1 LNAVKSESYR
11 TESRK
16 AGEGGPKSSF
26 AMSYGSA
33 SQPSAEVLLRASDS
47 ASQLSAEEGVDEVR
61 SLPEGGVA
69 PAGLIWLVFSE
80 KTIRRHFCLYSD
92 FRKLFFPQAIRK
104 FMKPSHIFI
113 LVLNLLVTLALACV
127 VVLLYSNGQ
136 EKDRV
141 IQELKAQQQV
151 DGQKA
156 LKAQKEEEAQIKL
169 EAQKQLEAKNIHKI
183 NDDLD
188 KIDARLKRILD
199 QPSGY
204 ADETKVQRDTQ
215 EELLRQLASCAKTE
229 IGVLAVEMQSL
240 GFANDAALQENLNA
254 FFRNHEDKIHEE
266 RLSYDYIDLGL
277 RDSDHK
283 KEKDAESA
291 KALQA
296 AFAARRAIHN
306 LKQSQK
312 TN

>member
-1 LNAVKSESYR
+1 VKKHLEATFVFTPILES
-11 TESRK
+11 
-16 AGEGGPKSSF
+16 
-26 AMSYGSA
+26 
-33 SQPSAEVLLRASDS
+33 
-47 ASQLSAEEGVDEVR
+47 
-61 SLPEGGVA
+61 
-69 PAGLIWLVFSE
+69 
-80 KTIRRHFCLYSD
+80 C
-92 FRKLFFPQAIRK
+92 FFPGAIRK
-104 FMKPSHIFI
+104 SMKPSHIFI
-113 LVLNLLVTLALACV
+113 LVLNLLITLALACV

-156 LKAQKEEEAQIKL
+156 LKAQKEEETQKEEAAQIKL
-169 EAQKQLEAKNIHKI
+169 EAQKQVEAKKIHKI

-188 KIDARLKRILD
+188 KIDTRLKRVLD
-199 QPSGY
+199 QPSGF
-204 ADETKVQRDTQ
+204 ADETKAQRDTQ

-296 AFAARRAIHN
+296 AFAAQRAIHN
-306 LKQSQK
+306 LKQGQK
-312 TN
+312 NN